1 MRVAVRLDDIA
12 PVMNRES
19 FDRMMDSLSYRRIM
33 PLLGVIPDLKDEKI
47 LGMDG
52 VSGQSEED
60 FTRMLTELTAD
71 GAVIAMHG
79 LTHVYST
86 DKGGMF
92 PLNRKSEFAGLT
104 VADQEAM
111 LKQGAERMEK
121 LGFPTDIFMAPS
133 HSYDEN
139 TITALKNTGFKKVT
153 DGFGRDPYRY
163 HDLTWYPI
171 SVSKKHLLKN
181 KDKAGTVTLVYHT
194 NTMKDS
200 DFADA
205 VALFDALD
213 MMPYKELLYEP
224 TVRRSDPGRLAEKM
238 LALGKR
244 TVREVLSPGR
254 RSG

>member
-12 PVMNRES
+12 PAMNREN
-19 FDRMMDSLSYRRIM
+19 FDRMTDILSSRRAM

-47 LGMDG
+47 LGMAG
-52 VSGQSEED
+52 VSVRSEEE
-60 FTRMLTELTAD
+60 FARMLEELVSD
-71 GAVIAMHG
+71 GAGIAMHG

-92 PLNRKSEFAGLT
+92 PLNRQSEFAGLGIEE
-104 VADQEAM
+104 QENL
-111 LKQGAERMEK
+111 LKKGAERMEK

-153 DGFGRDPYRY
+153 DGFGSDPYRY

-171 SVSKKHLLKN
+171 SFSKKQLLKEKN
-181 KDKAGTVTLVYHT
+181 KAGTVTLVYHV
-194 NTMKDS
+194 NTMS
-200 DFADA
+200 DRDFSDA
-205 VALFDALD
+205 EHLFDALD

-238 LALGKR
+238 MALCKR
-244 TVREVLSPGR
+244 TARDVLANGR
-254 RSG
+254 RNG